1 MTSIRKTEGQGPGE
15 RPGERPKDPPNADI
29 RPPPSS
35 DSGKRQ
41 SVKRKKDFPRAAAA
55 GRGGER
61 EKSMAKEGSVAP
73 KERVNIVYKPATGD
87 QKEEIELPLKL
98 LVLGDFT
105 QAADSRLV
113 EDRTPIEVD
122 KDNFNDVLKGQDIKL
137 DLNVADTL
145 SGEEGAEMAVHLE
158 FESLKDFE
166 PDQLVQKVEPL
177 RKLMELREALKAV
190 KSPIANI
197 PAFRK
202 QVQALVDD
210 DEARK
215 HLLAELGLGK
225 E

>member
-1 MTSIRKTEGQGPGE
+1 
-15 RPGERPKDPPNADI
+15 
-29 RPPPSS
+29 
-35 DSGKRQ
+35 
-41 SVKRKKDFPRAAAA
+41 
-55 GRGGER
+55 
-61 EKSMAKEGSVAP
+61 MAKEGSVAP

-98 LVLGDFT
+98 LVVGDFT
-105 QAADSRLV
+105 QAPDSRLV
-113 EDRTPIEVD
+113 EDRAPIAVD
-122 KDNFNDVLKGQDIKL
+122 KDNFNEVLKGQNISL
-137 DLNVADTL
+137 ELTVPNTL
-145 SGEEGAEMAVHLE
+145 SGEEGDEMSVKLA

-210 DEARK
+210 DEAK
-215 HLLAELGLGK
+215 KNLFKELGLDK